1 MKYAKLKYIKLKVEK
16 DVDKQEKKKTRL
28 LKDWMTNR
36 LVDHYDSLQV
46 CL

>member
-16 DVDKQEKKKTRL
+16 DVDKQEKKTRL

-36 LVDHYDSLQV
+36 LVDHYDSLQL